1 MSENI
6 RSTNLRFNLEKDT
19 QKRAWQYLQNM
30 DKQQFKSY
38 SNVIAVALVD
48 YFDRYYR
55 SQDDPYFETRER
67 EERFVNQI
75 ISSVES
81 AMEKTLPVF
90 LAGCMVGMSQV
101 PVGAVSV
108 TQQELDEEVDWDFL
122 GELVC
127 SKLISQKGGEHM
139 TQFLTQSSPIPPYM
153 AFPRFLL
160 DKDGLNETAKI
171 LYTILLDRA
180 RLSQKNDGWTD
191 EQGHVF
197 IFFPI
202 KSLAETMHKSEMSVK
217 TALNALEKENLIARK
232 RQGAGFPNRIYVKYP
247 PEALNQTD
255 RIFSVKQT
263 ENCPTDGQKTVSV
276 TDRKLSSSNK
286 EKNNIKRTNSESKD
300 DRTAYG
306 SYQNVFLSTEELKAL
321 KDEVPHYQEY
331 IEKLSSYMASS
342 GKQYSSHA
350 ATIRS
355 WALRDHPAPVKRT
368 YECKEDESL

>member
-48 YFDRYYR
+48 YLDRYYR

-122 GELVC
+122 GE
-127 SKLISQKGGEHM
+127 
-139 TQFLTQSSPIPPYM
+139 
-153 AFPRFLL
+153 
-160 DKDGLNETAKI
+160 
-171 LYTILLDRA
+171 
-180 RLSQKNDGWTD
+180 
-191 EQGHVF
+191 
-197 IFFPI
+197 
-202 KSLAETMHKSEMSVK
+202 
-217 TALNALEKENLIARK
+217 
-232 RQGAGFPNRIYVKYP
+232 
-247 PEALNQTD
+247 
-255 RIFSVKQT
+255 
-263 ENCPTDGQKTVSV
+263 
-276 TDRKLSSSNK
+276 
-286 EKNNIKRTNSESKD
+286 
-300 DRTAYG
+300 
-306 SYQNVFLSTEELKAL
+306 
-321 KDEVPHYQEY
+321 
-331 IEKLSSYMASS
+331 
-342 GKQYSSHA
+342 
-350 ATIRS
+350 
-355 WALRDHPAPVKRT
+355 
-368 YECKEDESL
+368 